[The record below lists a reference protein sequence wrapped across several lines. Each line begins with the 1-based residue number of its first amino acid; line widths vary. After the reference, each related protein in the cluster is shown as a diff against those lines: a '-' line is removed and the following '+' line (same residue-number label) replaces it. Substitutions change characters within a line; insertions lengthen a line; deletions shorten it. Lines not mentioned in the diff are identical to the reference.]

1 MILNSVILQYLV
13 LFLFLWVIVLTVL
26 LVRSLLHYN
35 RLTKKITKKDLKT
48 VLSQLLDKVELNEKE
63 IAILNQELIKVKVN
77 LKSTFQKIG
86 FVRFNPFSQTGG
98 DQSFCLALLDE
109 NDNGLVLSSLHSR
122 EATRLYAKT
131 IKNKQ
136 AENYELSKEELK
148 AIQNA
153 K

>member
-1 MILNSVILQYLV
+1 MILNSAILQYLV
-13 LFLFLWVIVLTVL
+13 LFLLLWVIVLTVL
-26 LVRSLLHYN
+26 LIRSLLHYN
-35 RLTKKITKKDLKT
+35 RLTNNISKKDLKT

-109 NDNGLVLSSLHSR
+109 NDNGVVLSSLHSR
-122 EATRLYAKT
+122 ETTRVYAKT
-131 IKNKQ
+131 IKSKN